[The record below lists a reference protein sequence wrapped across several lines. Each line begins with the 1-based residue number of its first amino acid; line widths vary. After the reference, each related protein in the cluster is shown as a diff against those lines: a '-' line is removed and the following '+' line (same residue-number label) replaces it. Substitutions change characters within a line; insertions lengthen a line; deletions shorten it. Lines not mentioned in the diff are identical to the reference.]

1 MPPKTK
7 ATKIATIGTTID
19 WLRTK
24 KPKSFSFLDSV
35 IVNWFLPSLRMKVGR
50 NKIASH

>member
-24 KPKSFSFLDSV
+24 KPILLGVFVSV
-35 IVNWFLPSLRMKVGR
+35 KVN
-50 NKIASH
+50 